1 MARIIIGDVHG
12 HFDGLMSLLT
22 LATTPTD
29 ELYFLGDLIDR
40 GSKSKQVI
48 DFVRNGGHAC
58 LLGNHEAMA
67 LGTLRNDERSTL
79 NWLHNGGMQTLKAYG
94 GFHGGGLDVFTA
106 NLPWLESL
114 PLYLDLGDLLLVHAG
129 LKPGLPLVKHTAE
142 ECCWIRD
149 EFLHSQ
155 APPFLNEKIVLV
167 GHTIT
172 FLLKTVDGS
181 QVPVGNI
188 AQGPNWYDLD
198 TGVYHSK
205 SGWLTALNWE
215 TQTVHQ
221 VNVLTNET
229 RVRPLVDS
237 ASQVHLV

>member
-29 ELYFLGDLIDR
+29 KLYFLGDLIDR
-40 GSKSKQVI
+40 GPKSKEVVE
-48 DFVRNGGHAC
+48 FVRDGGHAC

-67 LGTLRNDERSTL
+67 LGALLGDAKSYL
-79 NWLHNGGMQTLKAYG
+79 NWLHNGGNQTLKEYG
-94 GFHGGGLDVFTA
+94 GIAKGIDVFTA
-106 NLPWLESL
+106 NLDWLQSL

-129 LKPGLPLVKHTAE
+129 LMPGLPLAEQTAD

-149 EFLHSQ
+149 EFLGCQ
-155 APPFLNEKIVLV
+155 EPPFLGEKTIIV

-172 FLLKTVDGS
+172 FLLKTADGS

-188 AQGPNWYDLD
+188 AQGPNWYDLE

-215 TQTVHQ
+215 TQTVYQ
-221 VNVLTNET
+221 VNVNTDET
-229 RVRPLVDS
+229 RVCRLVDS
-237 ASQVHLV
+237 VSQVCS